1 MAPENLAGPSDFK
14 AFRHRFLCFASRN
27 RLWHKEPG
35 KYALDRTWQEEFGVM
50 RAIASRERNNSHK
63 ERKDHKSKDKILF
76 LGPSAVGGSS
86 RTSGSEICSYQS
98 SSIGHALFAMI

>member
-35 KYALDRTWQEEFGVM
+35 KYALDRTWQEEFGRPSEAY
-50 RAIASRERNNSHK
+50 RAEQPCRIRE
-63 ERKDHKSKDKILF
+63 
-76 LGPSAVGGSS
+76 GPL
-86 RTSGSEICSYQS
+86 R
-98 SSIGHALFAMI
+98 